1 MPDPAPIKFT
11 TLGLFEFVVVLDVDG
26 NVELVVEL
34 TEEVAMVCP
43 DL

>member
-1 MPDPAPIKFT
+1 M
-11 TLGLFEFVVVLDVDG
+11 LGLFDFVAVLEVVG

-43 DL
+43 NL